1 MHLQIN
7 LDGNESSHALGALVV
22 MLDALRGQ
30 KSVIHPDDNPAH
42 GVEIAGGMRPW
53 IDTTTV
59 HSPAQTSV
67 QGVPAAPTVAPPNP
81 AAIFGGAPPAVP
93 PAPPAVP
100 QPPAVIPTAANMQ
113 PPAPPPGPAVLDS
126 RGLPWDVRI
135 HSSTKARNAD
145 GTWRT
150 KRNVDAALV
159 PVVEAELQRLMAI
172 AAPVAAPQ
180 PPATPPM
187 PPAAP
192 VAPPM
197 PPAAPVP
204 PVPAP
209 PPAPAG
215 QPNTFAELMTF
226 LTPLM
231 AQQRVTMETITGC
244 LTECG
249 IAALPLLGARQDLVP
264 VVWTKILG
272 RLQA

>member
-1 MHLQIN
+1 MQIII
-7 LDGNESSHALGALVV
+7 DGNEKPWILQALSAL
-22 MLDALRGQ
+22 LIELAQGP
-30 KSVIHPDDNPAH
+30 STASDDNPER
-42 GVEIAGGMRPW
+42 GVDVTTIR
-53 IDTTTV
+53 DTERREV
-59 HSPAQTSV
+59 QLFSPS
-67 QGVPAAPTVAPPNP
+67 PAPPNP
-81 AAIFGGAPPAVP
+81 AAIFGGAQPAVP

-113 PPAPPPGPAVLDS
+113 PPAPRHDQAVLDG

-135 HSSTKARNAD
+135 HSSAKARNAD
-145 GTWRT
+145 GSWRV

-172 AAPVAAPQ
+172 AAPASPAAAPQ
-180 PPATPPM
+180 PPAAPPM

-197 PPAAPVP
+197 PPATPATPIP

-215 QPNTFAELMTF
+215 QPNTFAELMTY